1 MKLASLVRDRSLTL
15 RFELIQRAKYQLAL
29 KGKKLRQKMNFLMKK
44 LLNVS

>member
-1 MKLASLVRDRSLTL
+1 MKLASLVRDRCDYIL
-15 RFELIQRAKYQLAL
+15 ELIQRVKYQLAL